1 MSPHK
6 HAQSEQPTTFA
17 VVWRAVKTV
26 CGFVGAHVKAT
37 IGVLSTLIGAAVLLW
52 TYLLHP
58 AISEVQLF
66 HQTAGAVESLQQ
78 TTTQTSQDV
87 RTVQTDVAVLSAHFE
102 DMRNEVHEMHEDER
116 QSRGLPPLPAADH
129 FTANMGGIGPRRDGG
144 TQ

>member
-1 MSPHK
+1 
-6 HAQSEQPTTFA
+6 
-17 VVWRAVKTV
+17 VVWRAAKTV
-26 CGFVGAHVKAT
+26 CGFIGAHVKAT

-78 TTTQTSQDV
+78 TSTHTSQDV
-87 RTVQTDVAVLSAHFE
+87 RALQMGIAVLNTRSE
-102 DMRNEVHEMHEDER
+102 DMQREIHEMHADER
-116 QSRGLPPLPAADH
+116 AAKGLSPLPAADH